1 MKKKVLVIEDEEEI
15 RKDIAKILSINGF
28 EVFQANNGKEG
39 INVALTVIP
48 NLIICDIMMPEM
60 DGLSVL
66 QELKK
71 YPSTELIPFI
81 FLTAKSSRQ
90 DIREGMNLGADD
102 YITKP
107 FDFDE
112 LIAAVHKRI
121 EKSEATE
128 KKFNSKYEMLA
139 NSLRSYMPHEVRTP
153 LNIILGLSDF
163 LRKHYDQ
170 TSYNEARS
178 ILQNINESAKRI
190 QRLFEN
196 YLFFSKLQLI
206 ISNPDE
212 VAKLRQKKTP
222 LADFLIRDIVVYSA
236 GNAGRS
242 NDIELDL
249 EEANLAVPEDL
260 FMKTIEEIL
269 DNAYKFSERGKPIK
283 INSNISNDYY
293 FIHITDFGRGMTL
306 EQISSIAPYI
316 QFERDIYEQQGSGL
330 GLAIVKAIAKI
341 VCGEILIK
349 SQPNVYT
356 TVTIKFP
363 ILKSEK

>member
-1 MKKKVLVIEDEEEI
+1 MKKKILVVEDEDNI
-15 RKDIAKILSINGF
+15 RNDIARILKLNGF
-28 EVFQANNGKEG
+28 EVYQAENGKEG
-39 INVALTVIP
+39 INVALSVIP

-60 DGLSVL
+60 DGLGVL
-66 QELKK
+66 KELRN
-71 YPSTELIPFI
+71 YPSTELVPFI
-81 FLTAKSSRQ
+81 FLTAKSARQ

-112 LIAAVHKRI
+112 LVAAVQKRL
-121 EKSEATE
+121 EKAETAE

-139 NSLRSYMPHEVRTP
+139 NTLRSYMPHEVRTP
-153 LNIILGLSDF
+153 LNIILGLSVF

-170 TSYNEARS
+170 TNYSEARD
-178 ILQNINESAKRI
+178 ILQNINEAAKRI
-190 QRLFEN
+190 QRIFEN
-196 YLFFSKLQLI
+196 YLFYSKLQLI
-206 ISNPDE
+206 ISNEDE
-212 VAKLRQKKTP
+212 VLKLRQKKTP

-249 EEANLAVPEDL
+249 EEASVAVPEDL

-283 INSNISNDYY
+283 ISSNVSSGYY
-293 FIHITDFGRGMTL
+293 FIHITDFGRGMTQ
-306 EQISSIAPYI
+306 EQIASIAPHI
-316 QFERDIYEQQGSGL
+316 QFERDTYEQQGSGL
-330 GLAIVKAIAKI
+330 GLAIVKAIASI
-341 VCGEILIK
+341 VGGDIMIQ

-356 TVTIKFP
+356 TVAIKFP
-363 ILKSEK
+363 LLKSEK